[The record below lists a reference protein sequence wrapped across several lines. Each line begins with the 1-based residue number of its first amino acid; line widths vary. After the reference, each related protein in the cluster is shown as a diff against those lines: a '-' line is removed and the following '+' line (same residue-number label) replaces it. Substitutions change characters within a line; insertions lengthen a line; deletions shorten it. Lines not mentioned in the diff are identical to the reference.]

1 MTEVETPYN
10 PYKRAL
16 TAEDQDNIRKLM
28 AANPVIDELIA
39 QTIVLMPKEDLNEI
53 IEKHKEGTLTDPFP
67 TQEYECKTL
76 KTGKVEPEG
85 FDE

>member
-10 PYKRAL
+10 PYKRVL

-28 AANPVIDELIA
+28 AANPVIALLIA
-39 QTIVLMPKEDLNEI
+39 ETMVLMPPEDLAEI
-53 IEKHKEGTLTDPFP
+53 IAKHKEGTLTDPFP